1 MSFQGPSTSV
11 ESPFFMG
18 PYFPEGG
25 YPMEKI
31 KVMGEFFYSQIQGK
45 PIYDHRGR
53 QVGKLRDL
61 AIRWVGDTPRVTGIK
76 YAKGMQKHIPLDQVA
91 SITPNHIDLLH
102 ELDEAMLVALR
113 VDEIY
118 MGKWL
123 MDKQI
128 IDLKGSKVVR
138 VNDIKL
144 FWLQGRDQKH
154 LVLNAVDIG
163 LRGLARRLGVEFL
176 FRRLENQLVWWEFIQ
191 HPEDKTAS
199 LRLRGEKQH
208 LDQLHPADLAEIIE
222 DLDYKKRA
230 DFIEDLDVEVA
241 AEAFVEMDLDTQIE
255 ILGQMDSQ
263 QASDLLEEMP
273 PDEAADL
280 LAELP
285 EEKSDEILN
294 LMEPEEAQEVREL
307 MVYEEGIAGALMTT
321 EYLALSPEITVAEAL
336 IQLRRLA
343 AEAETIYYLYLLQA
357 DRTLS
362 GVMSLR
368 ELLMA
373 EPDTFLRDLMHTRL
387 IYVHAQDPDGEV
399 AETMKKYNLLA
410 LPVVDEEG
418 RMLGIIT
425 VDDVLEILIPD
436 RGTLETFANI
446 FVSKRAMK

>member
-1 MSFQGPSTSV
+1 
-11 ESPFFMG
+11 
-18 PYFPEGG
+18 
-25 YPMEKI
+25 MEKLRVI
-31 KVMGEFFYSQIQGK
+31 GEFFFSQLQGK
-45 PIYDHRGR
+45 PIYDHQGH

-61 AIRWVGDTPRVTGIK
+61 AICWEGDTPQVTGIK
-76 YAKGMQKHIPLDQVA
+76 YARDIQVHIPVDQVDR
-91 SITPNHIDLLH
+91 IHDDHIDLRHGLN
-102 ELDEAMLVALR
+102 EATLVPLQP
-113 VDEIY
+113 DEIY

-138 VNDIKL
+138 VNDIRL

-176 FRRLENQLVWWEFIQ
+176 FRRLENHLVWWEFIQ
-191 HPEDKTAS
+191 HPEDKTGS
-199 LRLRGEKQH
+199 LRLRKEKQY

-241 AEAFVEMDLDTQIE
+241 AEAFAEMELDTQIE
-255 ILGQMDSQ
+255 ILEHMNSQ

-285 EEKSDEILN
+285 EQRSEELLN
-294 LMEPEEAQEVREL
+294 LMEREEAQEVREL
-307 MVYEEGIAGALMTT
+307 MVYEEGTAGALMTT
-321 EYLALSPEITVAEAL
+321 EYLALSPEITVAEAFK
-336 IQLRRLA
+336 QLRRLA
-343 AEAETIYYLYLLQA
+343 AEAETIYYLYLVKA
-357 DRTLS
+357 DQTLC
-362 GVMSLR
+362 GIISLR

-373 EPDTFLRDLMHTRL
+373 EPEAQLQDLMQTRL
-387 IYVHAQDPDGEV
+387 ISVQSDDDEQDV
-399 AETMKKYNLLA
+399 AEAVNKYNLLA
-410 LPVVDEEG
+410 IPVVDEEN

-425 VDDVLEILIPD
+425 VDDVLEMLIPD
-436 RGTLETFANI
+436 RGSLETFASI
-446 FVSKRAMK
+446 FVSKRALR